1 MVGQIVLHS
10 LDHLILIEIEG
21 QYGYLHTIPR
31 TVLSSTVKPQTRNKT
46 SQHITHPLTIVL
58 KCAENKRHS

>member
-1 MVGQIVLHS
+1 MVAQIVLHS

-21 QYGYLHTIPR
+21 QYGYLHTIPH

-58 KCAENKRHS
+58 KCAEN